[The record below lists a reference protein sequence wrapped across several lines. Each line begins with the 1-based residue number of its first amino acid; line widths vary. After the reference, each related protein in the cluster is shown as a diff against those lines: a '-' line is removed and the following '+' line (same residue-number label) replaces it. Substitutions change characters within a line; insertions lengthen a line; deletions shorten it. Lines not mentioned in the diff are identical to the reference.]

1 MSGLKPTGTIT
12 DYDRNSDNF
21 AVSPALML
29 GHLYQQ
35 YKEEL
40 YLNAVSKPSE
50 YSVQRSNVIQNVK
63 INIINDLYKNLR
75 KVLCEGRNGPAS
87 SPLVVLN
94 GKNLCPNYPPVEAD
108 SRILS
113 IAKALDKELDEIID
127 IIIPPF
133 SDVLKNRLEAKA
145 DVQ

>member
-1 MSGLKPTGTIT
+1 MSTTS
-12 DYDRNSDNF
+12 YDTNSDNF

-35 YKEEL
+35 YQEEL
-40 YLNAVSKPSE
+40 YLHAVSTPSE
-50 YSVQRSNVIQNVK
+50 YSKVRASVIQKVK
-63 INIINDLYKNLR
+63 IGVVNDMYKNLR
-75 KVLCEGRNGPAS
+75 SVLCHGRMGGADLINLGGGD
-87 SPLVVLN
+87 PLV
-94 GKNLCPNYPPVEAD
+94 PNYPPVEAD

-133 SDVLKNRLEAKA
+133 SDVLKSRLEARA
-145 DVQ
+145 T

>member
-1 MSGLKPTGTIT
+1 MSGLKATGTIT
-12 DYDRNSDNF
+12 SYDENSNNF

-35 YKEEL
+35 YQEEL
-40 YLNAVSKPSE
+40 YLNALSKPNE
-50 YSVQRSNVIQNVK
+50 YSVQRSNVIQLVK
-63 INIINDLYKNLR
+63 IKVVNDLYKNLR
-75 KVLCEGRNGPAS
+75 QVLCEGKTGTTF
-87 SPLVVLN
+87 LVNL
-94 GKNLCPNYPPVEAD
+94 GGRPLCPNYPPVEAD

-133 SDVLKNRLEAKA
+133 SDVLKNRLEARA
-145 DVQ
+145 T